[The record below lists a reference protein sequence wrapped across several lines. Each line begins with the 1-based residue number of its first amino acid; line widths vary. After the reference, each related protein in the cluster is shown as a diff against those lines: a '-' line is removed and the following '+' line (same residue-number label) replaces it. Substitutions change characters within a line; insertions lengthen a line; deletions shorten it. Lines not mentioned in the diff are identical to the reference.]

1 MLVVGGGKDLSE
13 KPLVIAE
20 NLEVYFPVRKL
31 FGAAGYV
38 RAVDKVDLEIF
49 RGETLALVGESG
61 SGKTTLGK
69 ALIALVKS
77 TGGKIYF
84 DGQDITS
91 MSEQQLKTLRRR
103 FGVIFQDPYS
113 SINPGFTV
121 YRAVEE
127 PLVVNKI
134 GSKGE
139 RKERVF
145 RALRDVKLDPPEL
158 FAYKYPHMLSGGQR
172 QRVAIARALISN
184 PEFIVADE
192 PVTML
197 DASIRVELLLLLR
210 EIQQKYRS
218 TMLYITHD
226 MATAKYFSD
235 RIAVMYAGK
244 LVEIGPTRTV
254 LSNPSH
260 PYTKALVEAI
270 PDPDPRNRLVVRK
283 VIPGEPPSL
292 VNPPAGCRF
301 HPRCP
306 AFMPGVCDVRE
317 PQMYKVNGGVRAACF
332 LHGGAQT

>member
-1 MLVVGGGKDLSE
+1 MTD
-13 KPLVIAE
+13 KPLVAAE
-20 NLEVYFPVRKL
+20 NLKVYFPVRKL
-31 FGAAGYV
+31 FGVAGFV
-38 RAVDKVDLEIF
+38 KAVDNVNLEIF

-61 SGKTTLGK
+61 SGKTTLGR
-69 ALIALVKS
+69 ALIALVKP

-84 DGQDITS
+84 DGLDITS
-91 MSEQQLKTLRRR
+91 MSEKQLKTLRRR
-103 FGVIFQDPYS
+103 MGVIFQDPYS
-113 SINPGFTV
+113 SINPGFTI

-134 GSKGE
+134 GSKSE
-139 RKERVF
+139 RRERVF
-145 RALRDVKLDPPEL
+145 KALSDVKLEPPEF

-210 EIQQKYRS
+210 EVQQKYGT

-235 RIAVMYAGK
+235 RTAVIYAGK
-244 LVEIGPTRTV
+244 LVEVGPTRTV

-260 PYTKALVEAI
+260 PYTKALIEAI
-270 PDPDPRNRLVVRK
+270 PDPDPQNRLTFRK
-283 VIPGEPPSL
+283 VILGEPPSL
-292 VNPPAGCRF
+292 LDPPKGCRF

-306 AFMPGVCDVRE
+306 AFMPGVCDTRE
-317 PQMYKVNGGVRAACF
+317 PEMYPVDSKVRVACF
-332 LHGGAQT
+332 LYGGEQA

>member
-1 MLVVGGGKDLSE
+1 MSE
-13 KPLVIAE
+13 KPLVLAK

-31 FGAAGYV
+31 FGTAGFV
-38 RAVDKVDLEIF
+38 RAVDNVDLEIF

-69 ALIALVKS
+69 ALIALVKP

-84 DGQDITS
+84 DGQDVTS
-91 MSEQQLKTLRRR
+91 MSEKELKTLRRR

-113 SINPGFTV
+113 SINPGYTV

-134 GSKGE
+134 GSKSE

-145 RALRDVKLDPPEL
+145 KALRDVKLDPPEL

-235 RIAVMYAGK
+235 RIAVMYSGK
-244 LVEIGPTRTV
+244 LVELGPTKKV

-292 VNPPAGCRF
+292 LSPPAGCRF

-317 PQMYKVNGGVRAACF
+317 PQMYKVNSGVMAACF
-332 LHGGAQT
+332 LYGGMQA